1 MPEGTDA
8 MLAWLDA
15 LPGPVAVAE
24 LRKCCGSTTFA
35 TRLAAA
41 RPFADRAALRAAADA
56 AWDACSDADVQE
68 AFAAHPRIGSR
79 RDVADKAAA
88 TRAWSEGEQAG
99 MARAGDDLAA
109 RMAAANEAYEA
120 RFGHIYLV
128 CATGKSAEEL
138 LALCEARLAN
148 DPTTELRVAA
158 EEQRKITHL
167 RLEKLLTPMAKITTH
182 VLDTA
187 KGRPAAAVP
196 VTLERLDPEPAVIG
210 RGVTDDD
217 GRLRTLVPD
226 DAPARA
232 GTYRITFDVAAYD
245 AAGFFPRVSIDF
257 VVRDAGQHHH
267 VPLLLS
273 PFGYS
278 TYRGS

>member
-1 MPEGTDA
+1 
-8 MLAWLDA
+8 MLEWLNA
-15 LPGPVAVAE
+15 LPANEAE
-24 LRKCCGSTTFA
+24 AQLLTCCGSTAFA
-35 TRLAAA
+35 RRLAAA
-41 RPFADRAALRAAADA
+41 RPFADRAALAATADA
-56 AWDACSDADVQE
+56 IWAALAPADWHE

-79 RDVADKAAA
+79 KDVAKKSAA

-99 MARAGDDLAA
+99 MDTASAAVAGRLVE
-109 RMAAANEAYEA
+109 ANAAYEA

-128 CATGKSAEEL
+128 CATGRTAEEL
-138 LALCEARLAN
+138 LATCLARLDNAP
-148 DPTTELRVAA
+148 DVELRVAA

-187 KGRPAAAVP
+187 RGRPAAGVP
-196 VTLERLDPEPAVIG
+196 VTLERLDPEPAEIG

-226 DAPARA
+226 GAPARP
-232 GTYRITFDVAAYD
+232 GTYRITFDVSAYD
-245 AAGFFPRVSIDF
+245 DQGFFPRVAIEF
-257 VVRDAGQHHH
+257 VVRDAAQHHH

>member
-1 MPEGTDA
+1 MPEP
-8 MLAWLDA
+8 MLTWLA
-15 LPGPVAVAE
+15 GLPEAAAVAE
-24 LRKCCGSTTFA
+24 LRKCCGSTSFA
-35 TRLAAA
+35 ARLAAA
-41 RPFADRAALRAAADA
+41 RPFADRAALHAAADA
-56 AWDACSDADVQE
+56 VWDACSEADWRE

-79 RDVADKAAA
+79 RDVAQKAAA
-88 TRAWSEGEQAG
+88 TRAWSENEQAG
-99 MARAGDDLAA
+99 MAQAGDDLAA

-120 RFGHIYLV
+120 KFGHIYLV
-128 CATGKSAEEL
+128 CATGRTAAEL
-138 LALCEARLAN
+138 LAFCEARLAN
-148 DPTTELRVAA
+148 APDAELRVAA

-187 KGRPAAAVP
+187 KGRPAARVP
-196 VTLERLDPEPAVIG
+196 VTLERLDPEPAVVG
-210 RGVTDDD
+210 QGLTDDD

-232 GTYRITFDVAAYD
+232 GTYRITFEVAAYD
-245 AAGFFPRVSIDF
+245 AAGFFPRVAIDF
-257 VVRDAGQHHH
+257 VVRDPSQHHH